1 MLINFL
7 KSIFTWWNTQTV
19 GTFLFTLFSGKLV
32 GVDQFGNRYNQNKD
46 DSKRWVIYNGD
57 VDSSRIPPEWHLWI
71 HKTSLS
77 TPDQIK
83 FENHDWIKEHQRNY
97 TGSKLAYSPSKS
109 KKEKKDSYKK
119 WQPES

>member
-1 MLINFL
+1 MLINFF

-32 GVDQFGNRYNQNKD
+32 GVDQFGNRYHQNKD

-77 TPDQIK
+77 TPDKIK
-83 FENHDWIKEHQRNY
+83 FENHDWMKEHQRNY

>member
-32 GVDQFGNRYNQNKD
+32 GVDQFGNRYHQNKD

-57 VDSSRIPPEWHLWI
+57 VDSSRIPPEWQVRVAQGGMLLCRVWLQ
-71 HKTSLS
+71 HKICIVSLLCI
-77 TPDQIK
+77 T
-83 FENHDWIKEHQRNY
+83 
-97 TGSKLAYSPSKS
+97 
-109 KKEKKDSYKK
+109 
-119 WQPES
+119 ESL